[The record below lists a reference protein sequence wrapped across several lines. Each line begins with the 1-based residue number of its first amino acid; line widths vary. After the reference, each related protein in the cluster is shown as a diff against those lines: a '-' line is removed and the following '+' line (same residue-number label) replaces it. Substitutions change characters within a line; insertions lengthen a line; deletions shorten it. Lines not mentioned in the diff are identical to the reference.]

1 MAPCAF
7 STLMLAALQ
16 ASCAADNGATL
27 VVGGKPVAFVVS
39 PFVGDDGQVYA
50 PVDFVRLLGGNYEP
64 NQDGRTVSIT
74 AANGARTTI
83 AYRFMQQRYCVP
95 VQQLGSV
102 LGATESWDAE
112 HRTLTLRAKLL
123 MVRQDNDS
131 LNIYTSYPT
140 YYHVQRIDHPSR
152 LFVDLY
158 GVDLAASP
166 AQIPATNP
174 DVTQIRT
181 GKMDLNTARVVIDLR
196 HDVKFHV
203 DTPIATNHV
212 RVALS
217 GGPILP
223 ITTPPVVKPP
233 VVAARP
239 NDNAGTPGGEL
250 PVLPVTPV
258 GPMTPTTTPPA
269 AVPVSQGGPLKIT
282 SIAVNPLS
290 DTVTQVI
297 VKATGSTRYRTVA
310 LTGPNRLALDLAG
323 AGLQEGLQ
331 DITGADGNVV
341 NAVRSGIIHAGQN
354 AFGRVVIDLS
364 KAVDYSITTQVGP
377 DGTTY
382 LVNLETGSRLTP
394 NPNGPLR
401 GKIVMVDP
409 GHGGGDSGAIGIGG
423 VREKDVT
430 LEIGKRLSDVLRS
443 NGATVYMTRD
453 GDTLPSVR
461 ARPQMAVSVNAD
473 YFISVHC
480 DESGPANSHSGTTVY
495 YHAHNPVC
503 KRLAA
508 DISKQIGQVCAI
520 PPLGTKSD
528 TIRFQTGFGVLRG
541 SPMPAV
547 LVETGYINSARD
559 LAKLVD
565 PAVQQ
570 NIADG
575 IVAGL
580 IDFVAE
586 RGGE

>member
-1 MAPCAF
+1 M
-7 STLMLAALQ
+7 
-16 ASCAADNGATL
+16 
-27 VVGGKPVAFVVS
+27 
-39 PFVGDDGQVYA
+39 
-50 PVDFVRLLGGNYEP
+50 DF
-64 NQDGRTVSIT
+64 
-74 AANGARTTI
+74 
-83 AYRFMQQRYCVP
+83 
-95 VQQLGSV
+95 
-102 LGATESWDAE
+102 
-112 HRTLTLRAKLL
+112 
-123 MVRQDNDS
+123 
-131 LNIYTSYPT
+131 
-140 YYHVQRIDHPSR
+140 
-152 LFVDLY
+152 
-158 GVDLAASP
+158 
-166 AQIPATNP
+166 
-174 DVTQIRT
+174 
-181 GKMDLNTARVVIDLR
+181 NTARVVIDLR

-217 GGPILP
+217 GGAAA
-223 ITTPPVVKPP
+223 PVAPMPVPKPP

-239 NDNAGTPGGEL
+239 NTGDEAPNTGDEAPNTGDETPGNAL
-250 PVLPVTPV
+250 PALPTAPAVAAAPQ
-258 GPMTPTTTPPA
+258 PA
-269 AVPVSQGGPLKIT
+269 APGGPLRIT

-297 VKATGSTRYRTVA
+297 IKATGPARYRTVS

-331 DITGADGNVV
+331 DITSSNGDVV
-341 NAVRSGIIHAGQN
+341 NAVRAGIIHAGQ
-354 AFGRVVIDLS
+354 ADFGRVVIDLS
-364 KAVDYSITTQVGP
+364 KAVDYSITTQAGP

-382 LVNLETGSRLTP
+382 LVNLETGRRLAS

-401 GKIVMVDP
+401 GKIIMVDP
-409 GHGGGDSGAIGIGG
+409 GHGGGDSGAVGIGG
-423 VREKDVT
+423 AKEKDLT
-430 LEIGKRLSDVLRS
+430 LEIGKRLSDVLRR

-461 ARPQMAVSVNAD
+461 ARPQMAISVNAD

-503 KRLAA
+503 RRLAA
-508 DISKQIGQVCAI
+508 DISKQVAQVCAI
-520 PPLGTKSD
+520 PALGTKSD

-547 LVETGYINSARD
+547 LVETGYMNSARD

-570 NIADG
+570 NIAEG